1 VSDFFS
7 AHHRTLFLDQMRRQ
21 PLDLLVVGGGITGAG
36 IALDAATR
44 GMRVGLLEMQDFAAG
59 TSSRSTK
66 LIHGG
71 LRYLK
76 QLEFKLV
83 AETGRERRIVY
94 ENGPHVT
101 RAEPMLLPLV
111 KGGSLG
117 RWSASLGL
125 AVYDWLAG
133 VGQAERRRM
142 LSAAETLDFEPL
154 LDTQNLTGGAY
165 YYEYRTDDA
174 RLTLE
179 VLKEAVARG
188 ARAVN
193 YAKVTGFLYENQKIA
208 GAKATDLL
216 TGETYEIAA
225 KVVVNASGPWVDT
238 LDALDNTARI
248 GKLYLTKGV
257 HIVVA
262 HEKLP
267 LRQSAY
273 FDVPDGRMV
282 FAIPREGKTY
292 IGTTDTPYQ
301 GDMVHPE
308 MTAEDRDYLLQAANH
323 LFPVA
328 NLTPAN
334 VESHWVGLRPLIRQP
349 GKGPSE
355 ISRKDEIFKYDSGLI
370 SIAGGKLT
378 GYRKMAERIV
388 NLAAV
393 RLRQRDKRTFG
404 PCQTHKT
411 PISGGTVGGS
421 AGYTA
426 FVKEKTRQGVL
437 LGLETA
443 EAEALSRFY
452 GANVPLVY
460 EYLKNASTDHAAYG
474 LPPAMLAQLRYSI
487 EHEMATCPADFFVR
501 RTGALYFN
509 IEWVRHWEEAVW
521 TYFAHE
527 MQWPH
532 ETAAR
537 HRGIV

>member
-1 VSDFFS
+1 
-7 AHHRTLFLDQMRRQ
+7 MRRQ

-370 SIAGGKLT
+370 SIAG
-378 GYRKMAERIV
+378 
-388 NLAAV
+388 
-393 RLRQRDKRTFG
+393 
-404 PCQTHKT
+404 
-411 PISGGTVGGS
+411 
-421 AGYTA
+421 
-426 FVKEKTRQGVL
+426 
-437 LGLETA
+437 
-443 EAEALSRFY
+443 
-452 GANVPLVY
+452 
-460 EYLKNASTDHAAYG
+460 
-474 LPPAMLAQLRYSI
+474 
-487 EHEMATCPADFFVR
+487 
-501 RTGALYFN
+501 
-509 IEWVRHWEEAVW
+509 
-521 TYFAHE
+521 
-527 MQWPH
+527 
-532 ETAAR
+532 
-537 HRGIV
+537 